1 MSSASFY
8 SAGAFHAAVADECTT
23 FAAVADD
30 FAPTGSL
37 GSVGARSSASFY
49 PSSGVVGSKT
59 QSFVVDSPWTRKP
72 RESAR
77 DGEERPSSRERRHRS
92 SWHAALNKRLVAM
105 EDVEELLCTADE
117 MLTGMDMLNTITVL
131 NKLSRLKGAA
141 KLHHDPRV
149 LEILYRIE
157 SWLSHAN
164 TPGAAEMVGPE
175 IVHARH
181 LASITTALARLQWK
195 DSTPGRLLR
204 VIASIAPPLLTSAR
218 ARDLSNLAW
227 AFATLD
233 LRKFDSVL
241 MAIAREAV
249 VQISDFTEQN
259 LSNTCW
265 AFAKIGLRHDPLIKA
280 IADETLRKLGQFSPQ
295 GLVNTLWGFATLV
308 IKGEECLGKSSWQL
322 INALLEEIIRR
333 LPDCT
338 TQELSNSS
346 WACCRLGVRHDG
358 FLAAVASEGLKK
370 VAGYTC
376 QDLANTAMAFAKP
389 NVYHEHFLQALAH
402 HAGRKMRQ
410 FEAREVS
417 NALWSFTIFN
427 RDLVGPDWLD
437 HALEHF
443 LELVQKRHY
452 EGWELVQVVNACWS
466 FRHQLRH
473 WSSLEKTF
481 HDRVFTRVVG
491 ALDAIIGR
499 DQGLL
504 GMSEPLEAPVAPAP
518 SKLLNAG
525 PATHGHL
532 AGSVPERLSPL
543 EAARRSAQRLIDE
556 LQVDFLGPIFTRVA
570 MRDLGFIDPRDR
582 RQLCAFA
589 RVPTVGGPDSSTG
602 SPGWGDVAREA
613 VAETLAQ
620 IRQELGFM
628 WFDRFGPHERR
639 VISWISFELKVEIS
653 SEASNVPCMETLS
666 ERGRI
671 CSFSLD
677 EHRAMDKRGLETFAR
692 LEAQWKGEVLFT
704 LQDVRKGQEW
714 LQGLFAQHDRAGH
727 TERQALLEII
737 LEIISA
743 IRRLERK
750 SHRGNM
756 AQRESSI
763 ELGLFDGSLGARVSG
778 ELRLF
783 VCHFCCIS
791 CMAAIC
797 NFVRRFPHIQIHIDY
812 DDVWK
817 TRLLDV

>member
-1 MSSASFY
+1 MVAGSARAQVLATFENVLKVSGLLAVYGLFVMYKATHELLHDWKTTAKFLSVKLIIGLSTLQKMLLRKIVEVFPPHETRCLLDPLHPKDLDRALAYWSSYLTLLETILLACLVIK
-8 SAGAFHAAVADECTT
+8 AFPAEEVADYPLKNLDFVELELRQIHQKSRSQSRLSSRFFPTLAHYFEQLGVQRRLSPEPVLDLLRSLREGSDGLSLATAAVASLREAYGLNMCPVDLLVHFQEERSADCMWYNVPSCEEVGCPAVEGSGWSGDFEEFFLEVLGVPALQADEV
-23 FAAVADD
+23 AARLDVLRRKHSQTDERSPFRAD
-30 FAPTGSL
+30 G
-37 GSVGARSSASFY
+37 RS
-49 PSSGVVGSKT
+49 
-59 QSFVVDSPWTRKP
+59 
-72 RESAR
+72 
-77 DGEERPSSRERRHRS
+77 GEE
-92 SWHAALNKRLVAM
+92 
-105 EDVEELLCTADE
+105 
-117 MLTGMDMLNTITVL
+117 
-131 NKLSRLKGAA
+131 
-141 KLHHDPRV
+141 
-149 LEILYRIE
+149 
-157 SWLSHAN
+157 
-164 TPGAAEMVGPE
+164 
-175 IVHARH
+175 
-181 LASITTALARLQWK
+181 
-195 DSTPGRLLR
+195 
-204 VIASIAPPLLTSAR
+204 
-218 ARDLSNLAW
+218 
-227 AFATLD
+227 
-233 LRKFDSVL
+233 
-241 MAIAREAV
+241 
-249 VQISDFTEQN
+249 
-259 LSNTCW
+259 
-265 AFAKIGLRHDPLIKA
+265 
-280 IADETLRKLGQFSPQ
+280 FSPQ
-295 GLVNTLWGFATLV
+295 GLVNTLWGFATL
-308 IKGEECLGKSSWQL
+308 ECLGKSSWQL

-410 FEAREVS
+410 FEARE
-417 NALWSFTIFN
+417 
-427 RDLVGPDWLD
+427 
-437 HALEHF
+437 
-443 LELVQKRHY
+443 
-452 EGWELVQVVNACWS
+452 VVNACWS

-589 RVPTVGGPDSSTG
+589 RAPT
-602 SPGWGDVAREA
+602 
-613 VAETLAQ
+613 
-620 IRQELGFM
+620 LGFM

-704 LQDVRKGQEW
+704 LQDVRKGQLPCNSPTPRPFSVGIICLNCGMVMVEGQEW

-743 IRRLERK
+743 IRQALAPISRL
-750 SHRGNM
+750 M
-756 AQRESSI
+756 
-763 ELGLFDGSLGARVSG
+763 ARVWGNGDNANAYKDAKVAFTKPKS
-778 ELRLF
+778 
-783 VCHFCCIS
+783 S
-791 CMAAIC
+791 CAVEVTDTKNEKHDASAEASAPKARR
-797 NFVRRFPHIQIHIDY
+797 NKDGGTRNTRRRTWAVRGREA
-812 DDVWK
+812 
-817 TRLLDV
+817 